1 MGWEVVEKSRRRWR
15 GNIQEM
21 VSGEVKAPVP
31 FVIKGV
37 LEEDIS
43 SRTRSKLMGEQWQ
56 KGLAKHTT
64 KTRRS
69 WREWCQKSKLDY
81 GGARR
86 RSSKTIKE
94 VGGGVEAL
102 SQVASKNDMK

>member
-1 MGWEVVEKSRRRWR
+1 VGWEVVEKSQRRWR